1 MRRFTSARWRHEHR
15 RALRLLVA
23 VSASLTLLA
32 GAGGIAA
39 AATSGGGGGS
49 PFGDEQVGGTYA
61 NGILLPTQQWIK
73 PIGTRVLTDDAG
85 RLLSSSIS
93 PNGQYLAALTW
104 NDFTGWLTIISVK
117 TGQIIQQIGTGVGTD
132 KVIGDGTVAADGPLW
147 SADGTSLWFPQT
159 SDLVHFA
166 VAADGT
172 VSGPVVIPLSTT
184 IDNLTTGETTVPDGP
199 SGMAL
204 SPDGS
209 RLYVALNVVN
219 ELGVINTATNQLT
232 KVIKVG
238 NAPRQV
244 VLAGGDAFVSNEG
257 GRPAKLGEYTNN
269 SAGTAIVANKVTGA
283 ASTGTV
289 SEVSVA
295 TGKQVKSIKV
305 GLEPSAEY
313 LAPDGT
319 LMVANSNNDSISL
332 INTQTAAVEQTVN
345 VNPLPGTTV
354 GSNPNAITM
363 PNASTVLVS
372 IGRDNA
378 LAVYGY
384 SGPRTPLRYEGLLP
398 TDFYP
403 VAAQYDPAVG
413 KVVVTNDK
421 GIGARGTAKTIDKGP
436 GTAPGAE
443 SVTGPNT
450 YSDTGSVTEFT
461 MPSMAALAG
470 YTHQVFVNNNW
481 EHLLASTPLQNCAAA
496 AVAIPTRLGCPSAIK
511 HVFLIIRE
519 NRTYDQDLGDIGKGN
534 SDPAYAQFGKT
545 ITPNGHKL
553 ADTYGLFDNF
563 YDEGTLSADGHN
575 WLMQADANDY
585 IEKEFG
591 AFYRS
596 YPAQG
601 GDALAYQRDGFLWN
615 AAEAAG
621 QTVKAYGEYNNFL
634 TQPAGATWS
643 QYYQDS
649 QILEGKASGPLP
661 VPISATKTYADI
673 PSLNAID
680 DHAYPAFDLYIPDQY
695 RTDIW
700 EQSFQQQEK
709 TGTVPNLNLIWMP
722 DDHTAGIG
730 TGAPNPVAEVADNDL
745 AVGRIIDT
753 ISHSS
758 IWKSSVVFVVEDD
771 TQNGIDHVDG
781 HRGPL
786 LIASPYAR
794 RGLVDNSYYTQLNVV
809 KTIEQILGIAPMNQE
824 DRAAWP
830 MFNAF
835 TNTPDSAPYDVVPNQ
850 IPLTQGLTASS
861 SSSSAEGG
869 PDFVPES
876 AAQLGVPKAERAIYE
891 DWVVWSRAG
900 RFVGSHAIQDFA
912 NPAQLNRLDWYSAHD
927 WKVPYPGDTKILAPD
942 QVPGHNLPADYL
954 GD

>member
-1 MRRFTSARWRHEHR
+1 MRTLLSPRWRHEHR
-15 RALRLLVA
+15 RALRVLVA
-23 VSASLTLLA
+23 AGASLALA
-32 GAGGIAA
+32 TGLSAA
-39 AATSGGGGGS
+39 ALAAGTTSG
-49 PFGDEQVGGTYA
+49 FGTQQVGKTYA
-61 NGILLPTQQWIK
+61 NGILLPTQAWIK
-73 PIGTRVLTDDAG
+73 PIGTRVLLDKNG

-104 NDFTGWLTIISVK
+104 NDFTGWLTIIDVK
-117 TGQIIQQIGTGVGTD
+117 TGQVIQQVGTGGTGD
-132 KVIGDGTVAADGPLW
+132 PVLGDGTVAADGPTW

-159 SDLVHFA
+159 SDLIHFS
-166 VAADGT
+166 VASNGT
-172 VSGPVVIPLSTT
+172 VSSPVVIPLATT
-184 IDNLTTGETTVPDGP
+184 INNLTTGTTTVPDGP

-204 SPDGS
+204 SSDGT

-219 ELGVINTATNQLT
+219 KLGVINTATNKLV

-244 VLAGGDAFVSNEG
+244 VLAGNDAFVSNEA
-257 GRPAKLGEYTNN
+257 GRPAKPGEYTNN
-269 SAGTAIVANKVTGA
+269 SAGTRIVSDKVTGA

-289 SEVSVA
+289 SEVSLVSG
-295 TGKQVKSIKV
+295 TEVKQIPV

-313 LAPDGT
+313 LAKDGT

-332 INTQTAAVEQTVN
+332 INTSTGDVVQTAN

-363 PNASTVLVS
+363 PNSSTVLVS

-384 SGPRTPLRYEGLLP
+384 SGARTPLKYEGLLP

-403 VAAQYDPAVG
+403 VGAVYDPAVG
-413 KVVVTNDK
+413 KIVVTNDK
-421 GIGARGTAKTIDKGP
+421 GIGARGLAQTIDKGP
-436 GTAPGAE
+436 GTAPAAE

-450 YSDTGSVTEFT
+450 YSDSGSVTEFA
-461 MPSMAALAG
+461 MPSMAAMAG
-470 YTHQVFVNNNW
+470 YTAQVFRNNNW
-481 EHLLASTPLQNCAAA
+481 DHLLASTPLQNCHAA
-496 AVAIPTRLGCPSAIK
+496 AVAIPARLGCPSAIK
-511 HVFLIIRE
+511 HVFLIVRE
-519 NRTYDQDLGDIGKGN
+519 NRTYDQDFGDIGQGN
-534 SDPAYAQFGKT
+534 SDPALAQFGKT
-545 ITPNGHKL
+545 ITPNGHL
-553 ADTYGLFDNF
+553 LSNTFGLFDNF

-615 AAEAAG
+615 AAQAAG

-634 TQPAGATWS
+634 TQPAPIPSWS
-643 QYYQDS
+643 EYYQDS

-680 DHAYPAFDLYIPDQY
+680 DHAFPAFNLGIPDQY

-700 EQSFQQQEK
+700 QQSFAQYAK
-709 TGTVPNLNLIWMP
+709 TGQFPNLNLIWMP
-722 DDHTAGIG
+722 DDHTAGVG
-730 TGAPNPVAEVADNDL
+730 TGDPNPVAEVADNDL
-745 AVGRIIDT
+745 GVGRIIDT

-786 LIASPYAR
+786 MIASPYAK
-794 RGLVDNSYYTQLNVV
+794 RGIVDNSYYTQLNVV

-830 MFNAF
+830 MYNAF
-835 TNTPDSAPYDVVPNQ
+835 TNTPNDTPYTYVPNQ
-850 IPLTQGLTASS
+850 IPLTQGLSASA
-861 SSSSAEGG
+861 SAKAASA
-869 PDFVPES
+869 PAFTPETPS
-876 AAQLGVPKAERAIYE
+876 QLKIPAAERAVYE
-891 DWVVWSRAG
+891 QWVVWSHNG
-900 RFVGSHAIQDFA
+900 RFNGKGAIQDWA
-912 NPAQLNRLDWYSAHD
+912 NPAQLNRLDWYSAHG
-927 WKVPYPGDTKILAPD
+927 WKVPYPGDKKIFSPY

>member
-1 MRRFTSARWRHEHR
+1 MRSLMSARWRHEHR
-15 RALRLLVA
+15 RALRVLTAAGGSVA
-23 VSASLTLLA
+23 LLA
-32 GAGGIAA
+32 GLGTAALAAGS
-39 AATSGGGGGS
+39 SGSGS
-49 PFGDEQVGGTYA
+49 SFGNEQVGGTYA
-61 NGILLPTQQWIK
+61 NGVLLPTQQWVK
-73 PIGTRVLTDDAG
+73 PAGTRVLVDQNG

-104 NDFTGWLTIISVK
+104 NDFTGWLTVINVK
-117 TGQIIQQIGTGVGTD
+117 TGQIIQQVGTGTGTD
-132 KVIGDGTVAADGPLW
+132 TVIGDGTVAADGPLW

-159 SDLVHFA
+159 SDLVHFT
-166 VAADGT
+166 VAPNGT
-172 VSGPVVIPLSTT
+172 VSSPVVIPLSTT
-184 IDNLTTGETTVPDGP
+184 IVNLTTGDTTVPDGP

-204 SPDGS
+204 SPDGK

-219 ELGVINTATNQLT
+219 KLGVIDTASNKLV
-232 KVIKVG
+232 KVINVG

-244 VLAGGDAFVSNEG
+244 VLAGQDAFVSNEG
-257 GRPAKLGEYTNN
+257 GRPARPGDYTNN
-269 SAGTAIVANKVTGA
+269 SAGTNIVASKVTGG

-289 SEVSVA
+289 SEVSLA
-295 TGKQVKSIKV
+295 TGRPVRTIRV
-305 GLEPSAEY
+305 GVEPSAEY
-313 LAPDGT
+313 LAADGT

-332 INTQTAAVEQTVN
+332 ISTKTGVVEQTVN

-363 PNASTVLVS
+363 PDASTVLVS

-384 SGPRTPLRYEGLLP
+384 RGPRTPLQYEGLVP

-403 VAAQYDPAVG
+403 VSAQYDAALG
-413 KVVVTNDK
+413 KIVVTNDK
-421 GIGARGTAKTIDKGP
+421 GIGARGLAKTINKGP
-436 GTAPGAE
+436 GTAPGAQ

-450 YSDTGSVTEFT
+450 YSDTGSVTEFSPPGT
-461 MPSMAALAG
+461 AALAG

-481 EHLLASTPLQNCAAA
+481 EHLLASTPLQNCAAP
-496 AVAIPTRLGCPSAIK
+496 AVAIPTRLGCPSTIK
-511 HVFLIIRE
+511 HVFLIVRE

-534 SDPAYAQFGKT
+534 GQASYAQFGAT
-545 ITPNGHKL
+545 ITPNAHKL
-553 ADTYGLFDNF
+553 ATSYGLFDNF

-615 AAEAAG
+615 AAAAAG
-621 QTVKAYGEYNNFL
+621 QSVKAYGEYNNFI
-634 TQPAGATWS
+634 TQPAKTTWS

-649 QILEGKASGPLP
+649 QILEGKATGPLP
-661 VPISATKTYADI
+661 VPVSATRTYADI
-673 PSLNAID
+673 PSLNKID
-680 DHAYPAFDLYIPDQY
+680 DHAFPAFDLNIPDQY

-700 EQSFQQQEK
+700 QQSFRQQRK
-709 TGTVPNLNLIWMP
+709 AGKVPNLSLIWMP

-745 AVGRIIDT
+745 GVGRIIDT

-786 LIASPYAR
+786 LIASPYAQ
-794 RGLVDNSYYTQLNVV
+794 RGLVDSSYYTQLNVV
-809 KTIEQILGIAPMNQE
+809 RTIEQIEGIAPMNQE

-830 MFNAF
+830 MYSAF
-835 TNTPDSAPYDVVPNQ
+835 TSKPDFAPYHVVPNQ
-850 IPLTQGLTASS
+850 IPLTQGLTAA
-861 SSSSAEGG
+861 SSASRAA
-869 PDFVPES
+869 PAFTPASPAQQAVP
-876 AAQLGVPKAERAIYE
+876 AAVRPVYE
-891 DWVVWSRAG
+891 DWVVWSRNG
-900 RFVGSHAIQDFA
+900 RFTGPHAIQDFA
-912 NPAQLNRLDWYSAHD
+912 NPAQLNRLDWYSAHG
-927 WKVPYPGDTKILAPD
+927 WKVPYPGDRKILPPTA
-942 QVPGHNLPADYL
+942 VPGHNLPADYL

>member
-1 MRRFTSARWRHEHR
+1 MRTLLSPRWRHEHR
-15 RALRLLVA
+15 RALRVLIA
-23 VSASLTLLA
+23 AGASLTLLTGVGTA
-32 GAGGIAA
+32 LAA
-39 AATSGGGGGS
+39 STSSSGS
-49 PFGDEQVGGTYA
+49 PFGNEQVGGTYA
-61 NGILLPTQQWIK
+61 NGVLLPTQQWIK
-73 PIGTRVLTDDAG
+73 PIGSRVLLDKYG

-104 NDFTGWLTIISVK
+104 NDFTGWLSIINVK
-117 TGQIIQQIGTGVGTD
+117 TGQIIQQVGTGGTGD
-132 KVIGDGTVAADGPLW
+132 PVIGDGTVAADGPLW

-159 SDLVHFA
+159 SDLVHFT
-166 VAADGT
+166 VAPDGT
-172 VSGPVVIPLSTT
+172 VSSPVVIPLETT
-184 IDNLTTGETTVPDGP
+184 VVNLTTGDTTVPDGP

-204 SPDGS
+204 SSDGTK
-209 RLYVALNVVN
+209 LYVALNVVN
-219 ELGVINTATNQLT
+219 KLGVINTATNKLT

-244 VLAGGDAFVSNEG
+244 VLSGTNAFVSNEG
-257 GRPAKLGEYTNN
+257 GRPARPGDYTNN
-269 SAGTAIVANKVTGA
+269 SAGTNIVANKVTGA

-289 SEVSVA
+289 SEVNLV
-295 TGKQVKSIKV
+295 TGQQTKSIPV

-313 LAPDGT
+313 LAKDGT

-332 INTQTAAVEQTVN
+332 INTSTGDVEQTVN

-363 PNASTVLVS
+363 PNSSTVLVS

-384 SGPRTPLRYEGLLP
+384 SGPRTPLKYEGLLP

-403 VAAQYDPAVG
+403 VNAQYDPAVG
-413 KVVVTNDK
+413 KIVVTNDK
-421 GIGARGTAKTIDKGP
+421 GIGARGGAKSIDKGP

-443 SVTGPNT
+443 TVTGPNT
-450 YSDTGSVTEFT
+450 YSDTGSITEFA
-461 MPSMAALAG
+461 MPSMAAMAA
-470 YTHQVFVNNNW
+470 YTVQVFRNNNW
-481 EHLLASTPLQNCAAA
+481 EHLLASTPLQNCKAAP
-496 AVAIPTRLGCPSAIK
+496 VAIPTRLGCPSTIK
-511 HVFLIIRE
+511 HVFLIVRE
-519 NRTYDQDLGDIGKGN
+519 NRTYDQDLGDIGKGI
-534 SDPAYAQFGKT
+534 SDPAYAQFGQT
-545 ITPNGHKL
+545 ITPNAHKL
-553 ADTYGLFDNF
+553 SDTYGLFDNF

-621 QTVKAYGEYNNFL
+621 QTVKAYGEYNNFIN
-634 TQPAGATWS
+634 QPAGATWS

-649 QILEGKASGPLP
+649 QIMEGKATGPLP
-661 VPISATKTYADI
+661 VPVSATKTYADI

-700 EQSFQQQEK
+700 QQSFDQYAKAGQ
-709 TGTVPNLNLIWMP
+709 VPNLNLIWMP

-786 LIASPYAR
+786 MIASPYAK
-794 RGLVDNSYYTQLNVV
+794 RGIIDNSYYTQLNVV

-835 TNTPDSAPYDVVPNQ
+835 TDTPDFAPYDVAPNQ

-861 SSSSAEGG
+861 SSSKAA
-869 PDFVPES
+869 PTFTP
-876 AAQLGVPKAERAIYE
+876 ATPAQLGVPRSVRAIYE
-891 DWVVWSRAG
+891 DWVVWSRDG

-912 NPAQLNRLDWYSAHD
+912 NPAQLNRLDWYSAHN
-927 WKVPYPGDTKILAPD
+927 WKVPYPGDKKILAPY

>member
-1 MRRFTSARWRHEHR
+1 MRLLTSARWRHEHR
-15 RALRLLVA
+15 RALRLLTAAGASVA
-23 VSASLTLLA
+23 LLA
-32 GAGGIAA
+32 GLGTAA
-39 AATSGGGGGS
+39 LAASSSGS

-61 NGILLPTQQWIK
+61 NGILLATQQWIK
-73 PIGTRVLTDDAG
+73 PIGTRVLLDKNG

-104 NDFTGWLTIISVK
+104 NDFTGWLTIINVK
-117 TGQIIQQIGTGVGTD
+117 TGQVVQQVGTGATGD
-132 KVIGDGTVAADGPLW
+132 PVIGDGTVAADGPLW
-147 SADGTSLWFPQT
+147 SADGKSLWFPQT

-166 VAADGT
+166 VASDGT
-172 VSGPVVIPLSTT
+172 VSSPAVIPLDTT
-184 IDNLTTGETTVPDGP
+184 IVNLTTGNTTVPDGP

-204 SPDGS
+204 SSDGT

-219 ELGVINTATNQLT
+219 QLGVINTATNKLI

-244 VLAGGDAFVSNEG
+244 VLSGTNAFVSNEG
-257 GRPAKLGEYTNN
+257 GRPAQAGDYTNN
-269 SAGTAIVANKVTGA
+269 SAGTNIVANKATGA

-289 SEVSVA
+289 SEVNLV
-295 TGKQVKSIKV
+295 TGKQTKSIPV

-313 LAPDGT
+313 LAKDGT

-332 INTQTAAVEQTVN
+332 INTSTGAVEQTVN

-363 PNASTVLVS
+363 PNSSTVLVS

-384 SGPRTPLRYEGLLP
+384 SGARMPLKYEGLLP

-403 VAAQYDPAVG
+403 VNAQYDPAVG

-421 GIGARGTAKTIDKGP
+421 GIGSRGLPKTIDKGP
-436 GTAPGAE
+436 GTAPAAE
-443 SVTGPNT
+443 TVTGPNT
-450 YSDTGSVTEFT
+450 YSDTGSVTEFA
-461 MPSMAALAG
+461 MPSMAAMAG
-470 YTHQVFVNNNW
+470 YTVQVFRNNNW
-481 EHLLASTPLQNCAAA
+481 EHLLASTPLQNCKAAP
-496 AVAIPTRLGCPSAIK
+496 VAIPTRLGCPSTIK
-511 HVFLIIRE
+511 HVFLIVKE
-519 NRTYDQDLGDIGKGN
+519 NRTYDQVLGDIGKGN
-534 SDPAYAQFGKT
+534 GDAAYAQFGKT
-545 ITPNGHKL
+545 ITPNHHSL
-553 ADTYGLFDNF
+553 ASKFGLFDNF
-563 YDEGTLSADGHN
+563 YDQGTLSADGHN

-615 AAEAAG
+615 AAQAAG
-621 QTVKAYGEYNNFL
+621 QSVKAYGEYNNFIN
-634 TQPAGATWS
+634 QPAGATWS

-649 QILEGKASGPLP
+649 QILEGQAKGPLP
-661 VPISATKTYADI
+661 VPVSATKTYADI

-680 DHAYPAFDLYIPDQY
+680 DHSYPAFDLNIPDQY

-700 EQSFQQQEK
+700 QKSFNQVAK
-709 TGTVPNLNLIWMP
+709 TGQVPNLNLIWMP

-771 TQNGIDHVDG
+771 AQNGIDHVDG
-781 HRGPL
+781 HRAPL
-786 LIASPYAR
+786 LVASPYAK
-794 RGLVDNSYYTQLNVV
+794 RGIVDSSYYTQLNVV
-809 KTIEQILGIAPMNQE
+809 KTIEQILGVAPMNQE

-830 MFNAF
+830 MYDAF
-835 TNTPDSAPYDVVPNQ
+835 TNTPDLAPYDVVPNQ
-850 IPLTQGLTASS
+850 IPLTQGLTSS
-861 SSSSAEGG
+861 SSSSK
-869 PDFVPES
+869 
-876 AAQLGVPKAERAIYE
+876 AAATTFTPATPTQLGVPRSERAVYE
-891 DWVVWSRAG
+891 DWVVWSRDG

-912 NPAQLNRLDWYSAHD
+912 NPAQLNRLDWYSAHG
-927 WKVPYPGDTKILAPD
+927 WKVPYPGDKKILAPY
-942 QVPGHNLPADYL
+942 QVPGHNLPSDYL

>member
-1 MRRFTSARWRHEHR
+1 MRPLVTARWRHEHR
-15 RALRLLVA
+15 RALRLLIA
-23 VSASLTLLA
+23 AGASLTLLTGLGTVA
-32 GAGGIAA
+32 L
-39 AATSGGGGGS
+39 AATSGGAS

-73 PIGTRVLTDDAG
+73 PIGTRVLVDKDG
-85 RLLSSSIS
+85 RLLSSAIS

-104 NDFTGWLTIISVK
+104 NDFTGWLTIVSVK
-117 TGQIIQQIGTGVGTD
+117 TGQIIQQVGTGATGD
-132 KVIGDGTVAADGPLW
+132 PVIGDGTVAADGPLW
-147 SADGTSLWFPQT
+147 SADGKSLWFPQT
-159 SDLVHFA
+159 SDLVHFTVGA
-166 VAADGT
+166 GGT
-172 VSGPVVIPLSTT
+172 VSSPVVIPLSTT
-184 IDNLTTGETTVPDGP
+184 INNLTTGTTTVPDGP

-204 SPDGS
+204 SQDGTK
-209 RLYVALNVVN
+209 LYVALNVVN
-219 ELGVINTATNQLT
+219 ELGVINTATSKLV

-244 VLAGGDAFVSNEG
+244 VLVGNDAFVSNEG
-257 GRPAKLGEYTNN
+257 GRRAQPGEYTNN
-269 SAGTAIVANKVTGA
+269 SAGTNIVANKVTGA

-289 SEVSVA
+289 SEVNLV
-295 TGKQVKSIKV
+295 TGKQAKEIRV

-313 LAPDGT
+313 LAGDGT

-332 INTQTAAVEQTVN
+332 INPKTAAVEQTVN

-363 PNASTVLVS
+363 PNSSTVLVS

-384 SGPRTPLRYEGLLP
+384 SGPRTPLRFEGLLP

-403 VAAQYDPAVG
+403 VNAQYDPAIG
-413 KVVVTNDK
+413 KIVVTNDK
-421 GIGARGTAKTIDKGP
+421 GIGARGTAKTVDKGP
-436 GTAPGAE
+436 GSAPGAE

-450 YSDTGSVTEFT
+450 YSDTGSLTEFA
-461 MPSMAALAG
+461 MPSMAALGG
-470 YTHQVFVNNNW
+470 YTSRVFINNNW
-481 EHLLASTPLQNCAAA
+481 DHLLASRPLQGCQAA
-496 AVAIPTRLGCPSAIK
+496 AVAIPTRLGCTSKIK

-519 NRTYDQDLGDIGKGN
+519 NRTYDQDFGDIGKGS
-534 SDPAYAQFGKT
+534 SDPAYAQFGAT

-553 ADTYGLFDNF
+553 AGSYGLFDNF

-621 QTVKAYGEYNNFL
+621 QTAKAYGEYNNFL
-634 TQPAGATWS
+634 TQPAPIPSWS
-643 QYYQDS
+643 EYYQDS
-649 QILEGKASGPLP
+649 QILEGKATGPLP

-680 DHAYPAFDLYIPDQY
+680 DHAYPAFNLGIPDQY

-700 EQSFQQQEK
+700 DQSFAQSVK
-709 TGTVPNLNLIWMP
+709 TGQLANLNLIWMP
-722 DDHTAGIG
+722 DDHTAGVG
-730 TGAPNPVAEVADNDL
+730 TGDPNPVAEVADNDL

-758 IWKSSVVFVVEDD
+758 FWKSSVVFVVEDD

-786 LIASPYAR
+786 LIVSPYAK
-794 RGLVDNSYYTQLNVV
+794 RGITDNSYYTQLNVV

-830 MFNAF
+830 MYNAF
-835 TNTPDSAPYDVVPNQ
+835 TSTPDDAPYTVVPNQ
-850 IPLTQGLTASS
+850 IPLTQGLS
-861 SSSSAEGG
+861 SSSSATA
-869 PDFVPES
+869 PSFVPATPS
-876 AAQLGVPKAERAIYE
+876 QLKIPASERAVYE
-891 DWVVWSRAG
+891 QWVVWSHNG
-900 RFVGSHAIQDFA
+900 RFNGPGAIQDWA
-912 NPAQLNRLDWYSAHD
+912 NPAQLNRLDWYSAHG
-927 WKVPYPGDTKILAPD
+927 WKVPYPGDTKILSPN
-942 QVPGHNLPADYL
+942 QVPGHSLPADYL